1 MTQHLHA
8 VTLLVPDYD
17 EGLAFYVGKLGFA
30 LISDITLSDTKRWVL
45 IAPNAACK
53 THLLLAKADGP
64 DQQAAIGEQTG
75 GRVGFF
81 LHTDQ
86 FDTDYARMDAAGVTF
101 DEAPRTETYG
111 KVVVWR
117 DPWGNRWDLMQLTN

>member
-17 EGLAFYVGKLGFA
+17 AGIAFYVGKLGFA
-30 LISDITLSDTKRWVL
+30 LISDIALSDAKRWVL
-45 IAPNAACK
+45 IAPSQACA
-53 THLLLAKADGP
+53 THILLAKADGP
-64 DQQAAIGEQTG
+64 EQDAAIGNQTG

-86 FDTDYARMDAAGVTF
+86 FDADYARMKAAGVRF
-101 DEAPRTETYG
+101 EEAPRTESYG

-117 DPWGNRWDLMQLTN
+117 DPWDNRWDLMQLTR

>member
-17 EGLAFYVGKLGFA
+17 AGLAFYVGKLGFA
-30 LISDITLSDTKRWVL
+30 LIRDITLSDTKRWVL
-45 IAPNAACK
+45 IAPTPDCA
-53 THLLLAKADGP
+53 THILLAKADGA
-64 DQQAAIGEQTG
+64 DQDAAIGKQTG

-86 FDTDYARMDAAGVTF
+86 FDTDYERMNAAGVQF
-101 DEAPRTETYG
+101 EEAPRTEPYG

-117 DPWGNRWDLMQLTN
+117 DPWGNRWDLLQLRS